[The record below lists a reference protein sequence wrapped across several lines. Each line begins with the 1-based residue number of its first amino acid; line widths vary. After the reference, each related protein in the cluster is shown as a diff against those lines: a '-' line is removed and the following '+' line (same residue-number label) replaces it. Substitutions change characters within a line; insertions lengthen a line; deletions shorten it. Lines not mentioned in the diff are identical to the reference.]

1 MSRYIQK
8 LVEPKPKK
16 NPTTKSELEK
26 RVLPKPKEYTSADL
40 EKAAKI
46 YSAIG
51 GKY

>member
-16 NPTTKSELEK
+16 NRTTKAELEK
-26 RVLPKPKEYTSADL
+26 RLPKPKEYSAADL

>member
-16 NPTTKSELEK
+16 KRTTKSEIERK
-26 RVLPKPKEYTSADL
+26 LPKPTEYSSVDL

-46 YSAIG
+46 YSSIG